1 MTAPNL
7 VGITTVT
14 GRIVGANLTTTAAT
28 SIVSNAPGSN
38 KCLKINTL
46 NACNYSTSTAN
57 ITISFYSGAALGGT
71 AYPIVS
77 SLSIPANSTLT
88 VIDKLN
94 ILFLEEDDSLGAQA
108 TTGNTIVITAS
119 YEEIG

>member
-14 GRIVGANLTTTAAT
+14 GRITGANLTTTSAT
-28 SIVSNAPGSN
+28 SIVSNAADSG
-38 KCLKINTL
+38 KCIKINTL
-46 NACNYSTSTAN
+46 NACNWSTSTAN
-57 ITISFYSGAALGGT
+57 ITINYYSAAALGGI

-77 SLSIPANSTLT
+77 SLSIPADSTLT

-94 ILFLEEDDSLGAQA
+94 ILFLEENNSLGATA